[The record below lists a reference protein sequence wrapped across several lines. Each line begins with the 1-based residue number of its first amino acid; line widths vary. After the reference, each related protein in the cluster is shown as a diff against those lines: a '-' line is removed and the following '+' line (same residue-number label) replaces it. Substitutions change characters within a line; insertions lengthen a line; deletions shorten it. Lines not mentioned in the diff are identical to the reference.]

1 MNCVL
6 FPKMAQVFS
15 LKKKNKHQN
24 ILKYWKNEKKNR
36 KVRENGNHVIEN
48 SAFR

>member
-15 LKKKNKHQN
+15 LKNKHQN
-24 ILKYWKNEKKNR
+24 ILKYWKNEKK
-36 KVRENGNHVIEN
+36 IEK
-48 SAFR
+48 